1 MYFNVSNKYR
11 AFKKT
16 KILYIFKNALSLS
29 ILLFTVSV
37 VINMKKYLK
46 KNNQLKY

>member
-1 MYFNVSNKYR
+1 MYFNVSTKYR

-37 VINMKKYLK
+37 VINMKKIFK
-46 KNNQLKY
+46 EE